1 MKTKNIIILLFTF
14 LFFTKVFSIDKKESS
29 LGMLS
34 FLYVKQDSLISKEFE
49 QIEKLFD
56 KDEYTESFER
66 ALNLL
71 KLNIDPETQYK
82 TTFLIAKIFR
92 NNNNHK
98 KSINYFLKSLE
109 IISKKDVSIETSID
123 QINKDYF
130 LVETYYNLGTEYLR
144 LEKVDSARYF
154 YTKVLEFNKLNND
167 LLTYK
172 ARSLSTLSGIYME
185 DALYKVA
192 KDYAFEAISI
202 HRKINDKISES
213 AALGNLANI
222 YLSENNFDK
231 AKKTFNEALE
241 LIKYERSNRALR
253 IREQL
258 YFNLAYNLYK
268 LKDYEAYTV
277 QEKSYIIKDSL
288 RNIEIRK
295 MLEDLDFKYDFNSK
309 KEIIIKQEEVKR
321 LEDQRKFMIIGIVAL
336 LVIISLIYIIKLNK
350 LNQKNLELNLEQ
362 TKLIQN
368 QNLDKLKSE
377 SQVRILNA
385 TIDGKESE
393 RKQIAETLHDS
404 VSALLSSANLHLQA
418 TRKQFNGT
426 TPVEIDKTQEIIL
439 EASHKIRDLSHTL
452 VSSVLLKF
460 GLNFA
465 IKDIAE
471 KYSNSQLEIE
481 TDIANIIRYHQ
492 NFEIKVYNIIHE
504 FINNILKH
512 SNAKK
517 AKIEMIGRDNILSI
531 VISDNGLGFDKTKI
545 DIKEGLGINQID
557 ARIQMMKG
565 KFFIDSD
572 LNKGTKIFIELPIL
586 EKEKPSHV

>member
-1 MKTKNIIILLFTF
+1 
-14 LFFTKVFSIDKKESS
+14 
-29 LGMLS
+29 MLS

-512 SNAKK
+512 NNAKK

>member
-1 MKTKNIIILLFTF
+1 
-14 LFFTKVFSIDKKESS
+14 
-29 LGMLS
+29 MLS